1 MAREVETKTQLRA
14 TVAYLQNQLS
24 DYKKINRQLPR
35 DLTDLKTEI
44 AKLRMENNRLK
55 AEVDKCRR
63 AE

>member
-1 MAREVETKTQLRA
+1 MTMSKQEVILG
-14 TVAYLQNQLS
+14 LL
-24 DYKKINRQLPR
+24 R
-35 DLTDLKTEI
+35 DLTDLKLEI

>member
-1 MAREVETKTQLRA
+1 MNDDITTARIGELTYERDIARLA
-14 TVAYLQNQLS
+14 
-24 DYKKINRQLPR
+24 NRQLLR
-35 DLTDLKTEI
+35 DLMDLKFEI